1 MQETQNMRVPSL
13 GQEAPEVGHGN
24 SLQYKN
30 TIWRIPWTEEPGMLK
45 SMGLQKSW
53 TWLSTF
59 RSMLLA
65 FYNYNKGSGES
76 LTYPFLKAQSC
87 PTLCN
92 LVDCSL
98 PGSSIHEISQARILE
113 WVIISFSKGSSQP
126 GIKS

>member
-1 MQETQNMRVPSL
+1 MQETQKMQVWSL

-24 SLQYKN
+24 PLQYKN

-53 TWLSTF
+53 RWLSTL
-59 RSMLLA
+59 RSMLFA

-98 PGSSIHEISQARILE
+98 PGSSVHEISQARMLE
-113 WVIISFSKGSSQP
+113 WVTISFSKGSSQP